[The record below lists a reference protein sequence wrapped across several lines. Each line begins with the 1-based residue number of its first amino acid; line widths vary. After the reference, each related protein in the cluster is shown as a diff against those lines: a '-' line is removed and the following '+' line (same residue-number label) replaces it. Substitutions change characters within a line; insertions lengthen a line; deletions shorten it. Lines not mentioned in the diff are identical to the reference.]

1 MSEKEFNLLD
11 ENWILAMDEDGRIGG
26 YSLKE
31 IFREAHRLKKLS
43 GELPTQDF
51 AVMRVLIAVLYAV
64 YQRHDADGA
73 DAEMVDEDVA
83 LERWEGLWKKGS
95 FDFETIARYL
105 ETYRDRFF
113 LFHPTRPFY
122 QAPIDKGTDYL
133 SPKLNGEI
141 SESSNKLH
149 LFSSLSGD
157 DKNQLGFAEAAR
169 WLINL
174 NAYDDTSAKPSVR
187 GGNMPPCG
195 AGWIGKLGPIFIEG
209 NNLFQTILLNLV
221 LVSEDGMPFPLGVP
235 TWEPDAAKTDERTP
249 IPMPES
255 PVEILTLQSRR
266 LLLNRVG
273 DRVIGFRLLGGD
285 IVEKENAFI
294 EQMTVW
300 RQDKE
305 GNFTPSRHDPSKSLW
320 RNYQS
325 IMVKNMD
332 EGISHL
338 PGVVRWVRSLEDR
351 RLIDYDAIRISVVGV
366 QYADK
371 DSSVD
376 DYVSDSLDINMELL
390 SSMNDGWNAR
400 IARTISKTDRIVSC
414 LWSYSRNLYVIC
426 GCNDSFCKTM
436 ANRAKA
442 RAYYDI
448 DMPFRSWLRSIDP
461 SSDDIDVVMDEW
473 IQIAAGIVTG
483 IAKEI
488 LREVGERA
496 LVGNGEG
503 SAFTCYRKM
512 SGDLY
517 KLVHGDGVDE

>member
-1 MSEKEFNLLD
+1 
-11 ENWILAMDEDGRIGG
+11 
-26 YSLKE
+26 
-31 IFREAHRLKKLS
+31 
-43 GELPTQDF
+43 
-51 AVMRVLIAVLYAV
+51 
-64 YQRHDADGA
+64 
-73 DAEMVDEDVA
+73 
-83 LERWEGLWKKGS
+83 
-95 FDFETIARYL
+95 
-105 ETYRDRFF
+105 
-113 LFHPTRPFY
+113 
-122 QAPIDKGTDYL
+122 
-133 SPKLNGEI
+133 
-141 SESSNKLH
+141 
-149 LFSSLSGD
+149 
-157 DKNQLGFAEAAR
+157 
-169 WLINL
+169 
-174 NAYDDTSAKPSVR
+174 
-187 GGNMPPCG
+187 MPPCG